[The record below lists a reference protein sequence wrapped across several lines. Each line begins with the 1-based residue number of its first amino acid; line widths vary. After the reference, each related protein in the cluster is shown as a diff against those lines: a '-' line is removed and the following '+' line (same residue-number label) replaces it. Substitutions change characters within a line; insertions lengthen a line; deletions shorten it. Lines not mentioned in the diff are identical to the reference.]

1 MTGFLLVF
9 VGAGLGG
16 VCRHA
21 VTLAAARFGAVFP
34 WHTMIVNS
42 LGGLAMGLLVGYL
55 ATQASVGQSSALQSS
70 ALQSSSLQFWRLFA
84 ATGVLGGF
92 TTFSAFSLDALE
104 LWERGAISHAVA
116 YVVASVAVS
125 IAAVAVGLWL
135 TRSG

>member
-70 ALQSSSLQFWRLFA
+70 FVQFWRLFA